1 MATFVFELEA
11 VLEQRGREEK
21 QRQRAVAELERQRL
35 TVEGRVEQI
44 RSRLSEGRESM
55 RRSLGAG
62 GAVPMEA
69 VRLQS
74 TSSLHD
80 LIALQR
86 AALELAGVH
95 QRLGA
100 ARARLMEATVARKA
114 VEALRTRRYEAWRRE
129 RARIENN
136 AMDDLA
142 VMRHGRGPDTVA
154 GLDEP
159 GAAA

>member
-1 MATFVFELEA
+1 MAAFVFEFEA

-21 QRQRAVAELERQRL
+21 LHQRAVAELEHQRVL
-35 TVEGRVEQI
+35 VETRVESI
-44 RSRLSEGRESM
+44 KTRLSHGRESM
-55 RRSLGAG
+55 RRALGAG
-62 GAVPMEA
+62 GAVPMDA

-95 QRLGA
+95 QRLNA
-100 ARARLMEATVARKA
+100 ARARLMRATVARKA
-114 VEALRTRRYEAWRRE
+114 VETLRSRRYQAWRRE
-129 RARIENN
+129 QARIENN

-142 VMRHGRGPDTVA
+142 VMRHGRRADAVV